1 MRFTRTRRPRKKT
14 KRNKRRSSRM
24 KGGSAPLSEAG
35 SLFSHLGFLSQS
47 AVDLF
52 RVPVPTLQ
60 GQLPQTPLVSQ
71 QFPLIKPLLLD

>member
-1 MRFTRTRRPRKKT
+1 MRITRTRRPRKKT
-14 KRNKRRSSRM
+14 RRNKKRSRM
-24 KGGSAPLSEAG
+24 KGGSAPLSEMG
-35 SLFSHLGFLSQS
+35 SIFSHLGFLSQS

-52 RVPVPTLQ
+52 HVPIPTLQ